1 MSFPTRSWVQN
12 KIWDFSET
20 LLGAEDGNHFSLG
33 KNVCVAGKIWLVK
46 KKQLLFGLARTT
58 VTAGGLLDAKPLLDG
73 AMAFSEEL
81 CPLVSLHCF
90 AF

>member
-1 MSFPTRSWVQN
+1 M
-12 KIWDFSET
+12 
-20 LLGAEDGNHFSLG
+20 LGAKNGKHFALG
-33 KNVCVAGKIWLVK
+33 KNMCVAGKLLLVK
-46 KKQLLFGLARTT
+46 KKIAGLARTA

>member
-1 MSFPTRSWVQN
+1 MESTFYLKRTCV
-12 KIWDFSET
+12 
-20 LLGAEDGNHFSLG
+20 LLGKYCWE
-33 KNVCVAGKIWLVK
+33 K
-46 KKQLLFGLARTT
+46 KKIAGLARTAA
-58 VTAGGLLDAKPLLDG
+58 TAGALLDVKPLLDG